1 MTQMPIVEEPI
12 REFVLKSFPLARKKG
27 ITASE
32 KWLESG
38 VLDSLG
44 ILDLVHFLEEKFSIQ
59 ISDEDLLPENFESF
73 ATVAEFAQKK
83 IAARMTPEGK
93 PCG

>member
-1 MTQMPIVEEPI
+1 MPIVEEPI

-44 ILDLVHFLEEKFSIQ
+44 ILDLVHFLEEKFPSR
-59 ISDEDLLPENFESF
+59 SRMRTCCRRTSNPLPLWPSLPK
-73 ATVAEFAQKK
+73 KK
-83 IAARMTPEGK
+83 IAARIDARGK

>member
-1 MTQMPIVEEPI
+1 MAQPLIVEEPI

-44 ILDLVHFLEEKFSIQ
+44 ILDLVHFLEERFFIQ
-59 ISDEDLLPENFESF
+59 ISDEELLPENFESF
-73 ATVAEFAQKK
+73 ASVAEFAQRK
-83 IAARMTPEGK
+83 IASRTTLEGE
-93 PCG
+93 PCS